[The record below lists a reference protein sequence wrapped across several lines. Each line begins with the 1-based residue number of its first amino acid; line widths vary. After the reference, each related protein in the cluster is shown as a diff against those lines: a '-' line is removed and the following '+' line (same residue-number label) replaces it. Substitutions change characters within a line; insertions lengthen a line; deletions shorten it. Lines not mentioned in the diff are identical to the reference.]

1 MKIATQLALSTLL
14 KSCISVTILG
24 IVLMAQ
30 VDFYTNNRALLPSSN
45 GYSNAGKINKTVK
58 FLADQL
64 SQNKDFA
71 NISNSKLAITSFV
84 NIENLRE
91 TSKLGNLI
99 SEHLIHD
106 MQIRGYRVVDYK
118 TMPDIEIGQKGDFVF
133 SRAVD
138 SLKKDITLNYILS
151 GTYTFYIDGVSINA
165 RIIDI
170 QTNVVVSTAQAFIP
184 KYDLKYLLDSMS
196 PYDSLNPGSANVMVD
211 TSDNDNLGGYIVPG
225 VEGTRVKIKKAD
237 W

>member
-1 MKIATQLALSTLL
+1 MMGKYMMLQRFKIAFFLMLLSQTFL
-14 KSCISVTILG
+14 V
-24 IVLMAQ
+24 AQ
-30 VDFYTNNRALLPSSN
+30 IDFYTGNRAILPSSN

-91 TSKLGNLI
+91 TNKLGNLL

-118 TMPDIEIGQKGDFVF
+118 TMPDIEIGKKGDYVF
-133 SRAVD
+133 SRTVD
-138 SLKKDITLNYILS
+138 NLKKDITLNYILS
-151 GTYTFYIDGVSINA
+151 GTYTFYADGVSINA

-170 QTNVVVSTAQAFIP
+170 QTNVVVSSGSSLSSLSN
-184 KYDLKYLLDSMS
+184 DLKFIIDAMS
-196 PYDSLNPGSANVMVD
+196 PYSSLNPASG
-211 TSDNDNLGGYIVPG
+211 
-225 VEGTRVKIKKAD
+225 
-237 W
+237 